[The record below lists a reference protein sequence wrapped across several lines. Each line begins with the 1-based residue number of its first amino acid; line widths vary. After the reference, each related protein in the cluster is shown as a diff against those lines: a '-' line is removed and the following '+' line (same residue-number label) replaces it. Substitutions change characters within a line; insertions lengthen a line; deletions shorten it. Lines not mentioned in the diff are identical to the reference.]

1 MKVLGIY
8 DWHNCGASLVEDGK
22 IVAALEEERLSRN
35 KIEFGFPHRSIEAI
49 LDITGTGWEDV
60 DAVAV
65 AGVRD
70 PIPFAR
76 WRPHTFKFERKMGAY
91 WSFQYTLW
99 RVIYGMRNLGPF
111 PGVERALNRSI
122 VVRKVR
128 ELADIPKD
136 RIFLVDH
143 HLCHAASA
151 YRTSG
156 FDEALVFA
164 IDGSGDGYST
174 TVFEARDGDLR
185 FLAGAPESASLGKLY
200 SNVTL
205 GLGFKKISGEG
216 KVMGLAAHGD
226 PNVFYPVMDR
236 VLRLRNVDTLD
247 MVATEDLLGN
257 TFAKKIRAEY
267 AQEFSREDISAAVQR
282 KLETV
287 AETIVRHF
295 VEKTGIRNLVFAG
308 GVVSNVKM
316 NQAMRELDGVENTF
330 VFPNMTDGGL
340 SSGAALEI
348 CYQEMLKQGERLLP
362 YRVEEVFL
370 GPGFTD
376 EDARRA
382 IERHGLVAEYV
393 EDMDTRIA
401 DLVIEGNIVA
411 RVTGRMEFG
420 PRALGNRSTLVLPS
434 LPGIEDKLNE
444 RFRRDEFMPFAPSLP
459 EERIGEYLV
468 GGQKSPFMIETFDVK
483 PGLADRFPAVVH
495 VDGTLRPQTVSKEVL
510 PGYWHIIDRIGGAT
524 GNYIVLNTSYNM
536 HGEPIVCSPADAV
549 NTFLNGCVDYLALG
563 HYLLSYEAVAG
574 QTQNAR

>member
-1 MKVLGIY
+1 MKVLGVY

-35 KIEFGFPHRSIEAI
+35 KIEFGFPYRSIEAV
-49 LDITGTGWEDV
+49 LDITGTQWEDL

-76 WRPHTFKFERKMGAY
+76 WRPHTFKFERKMGRY
-91 WSFQYTLW
+91 WNFQYTLW
-99 RVIYGMRNLGPF
+99 RGIYGVRNLGPF
-111 PGVERALNRSI
+111 PSVERLLNRSI

-128 ELADIPKD
+128 ELAHIPKD

-174 TVFEARDGDLR
+174 TVFEARNGDIR
-185 FLAGAPESASLGKLY
+185 FLAGAPERASLGKLY

-236 VLRLRNVDTLD
+236 VLQLRNVDTLD

-257 TFAKKIRAEY
+257 TFAKRIRAEY

-282 KLETV
+282 KLESV
-287 AETIVRHF
+287 AEAIVKHF

-308 GVVSNVKM
+308 GVISNVKM
-316 NQAMRELDGVENTF
+316 NQVMRELDGVENIF

-348 CYQEMLKQGERLLP
+348 CYQEMLKQGERLPP
-362 YRVEEVFL
+362 YRVEEVFF

-376 EDARRA
+376 EDARLA
-382 IERHGLVAEYV
+382 VERHGLPAEYV

-483 PGLADRFPAVVH
+483 PGLEKRFPAVVH
-495 VDGTLRPQTVSKEVL
+495 VDRTLRPQTVNREVM
-510 PGYWHIIDRIGGAT
+510 PGYWHILDRIGEAT

-536 HGEPIVCSPADAV
+536 HGEPIVCSPDDAV

-563 HYLLSYEAVAG
+563 NYLLNYELVQG
-574 QTQNAR
+574 